1 MDWLTHDAYSSHS
14 SHFYYSYKGTHLP
27 QSEIGN
33 HMAVLTKDKPWRLT
47 SPDLVEERDGLIL
60 LVWGDL
66 PYWSV
71 VDQEFYNL
79 LRELDGRWLEQVLN
93 EHPAWREQRREIEMQ
108 LAVLRKAGVFGL
120 PEQKTPAPP
129 LYGTKIENIALNL
142 TRRCNLRC
150 RFCYNL
156 PYLTKD
162 SSEEVSVEEVGGFLR
177 TLKPFLAKHPT
188 FTVLGG
194 EPLLEAEKLL
204 AVCEM
209 AIRQGCTA
217 LVSTNGTQVTDDF
230 ARRAAKLGLQVQVS
244 LDGHTAKLNDAVR
257 GKGSFDRTV
266 AGIRRL
272 IEHNVYTIIS
282 QVCHRG
288 NLPHLG
294 AYYRFGRSLGVNE
307 VRFIPLKCL
316 GGATAGEF
324 TPVPLDE
331 LLNHA
336 FSLFKAHPEFLPLV
350 GRDAFSILAST
361 CRFSSRRPSCGTGL
375 QTVLLDA
382 DGTLYPCLNTNH
394 PAFRIAN
401 IREPGFD
408 IKRVWL
414 DSPVLN
420 DLRRRTVLFHPGEHA
435 GCPVRYWCLG
445 GCRGENYA
453 VTGDAGKRSPD
464 CASLRHGIIA
474 MFWMLAERPDLAKP
488 AMKSC

>member
-1 MDWLTHDAYSSHS
+1 MALFTKAHS
-14 SHFYYSYKGTHLP
+14 
-27 QSEIGN
+27 
-33 HMAVLTKDKPWRLT
+33 WRLT
-47 SPDLVEERDGLIL
+47 PPDLVEERDELVL

-71 VDQEFYNL
+71 VDREFHAL
-79 LRELDGRWLEQVLN
+79 LCALDGRGLDQVLS
-93 EHPAWREQRREIEMQ
+93 EQPAWRAQRREIETQ
-108 LAVLRKAGVFGL
+108 LEVLRKAGVFGT
-120 PEQKTPAPP
+120 PEEKTPAPP
-129 LYGTKIENIALNL
+129 LYGTKIENIAINL

-150 RFCYNL
+150 KFCYNL

-162 SSEEVSVEEVGGFLR
+162 DTGEVSAEEIGGYLR
-177 TLKPFLAKHPT
+177 ILKPFQAKHPT

-194 EPLLEAEKLL
+194 EPLLEADKLL
-204 AVCEM
+204 AACEM

-230 ARRAAKLGLQVQVS
+230 ARQAAKLGLQVQVS

-257 GKGSFDRTV
+257 GKGSFDGTV

-272 IEHNVYTIIS
+272 VAHKAYTIIS

-294 AYYRFGRSLGVNE
+294 AYYRFGQTLGVNE

-316 GGATAGEF
+316 GGATTGEF
-324 TPVPLDE
+324 AAIPLDD
-331 LLNHA
+331 LLQHA
-336 FSLFKAHPEFLPLV
+336 FTLFKSHPEFLPLT
-350 GRDAFSILAST
+350 GRDAFSILATT

-408 IKRVWL
+408 FKRTWL
-414 DSPVLN
+414 ESPVLT
-420 DLRRRTVLFHPGEHA
+420 DLRRRTVLFNPSKHA

-445 GCRGENYA
+445 GCRGENHA
-453 VTGDAGKRSPD
+453 VTGDAGKPSPD
-464 CASLRHGIIA
+464 CTSLRRGILE

-488 AMKSC
+488 AVKIC

>member
-1 MDWLTHDAYSSHS
+1 MFT
-14 SHFYYSYKGTHLP
+14 T
-27 QSEIGN
+27 
-33 HMAVLTKDKPWRLT
+33 TKSWRLT
-47 SPDLVEERDGLIL
+47 PPDLVEERGELVL
-60 LVWGDL
+60 LVWGSL

-71 VDQEFYNL
+71 VDREFHAL
-79 LRELDGRWLEQVLN
+79 LRALDGRGLDEVLTDN
-93 EHPAWREQRREIEMQ
+93 PAWRGQRREIEGQ
-108 LAVLRKAGVFGL
+108 LAVLRTAGVFGG
-120 PEQKTPAPP
+120 PEEKTPAPP

-162 SSEEVSVEEVGGFLR
+162 GAGEISSEEIGGYLR
-177 TLKPFLAKHPT
+177 ALKPFQAKHPT

-217 LVSTNGTQVTDDF
+217 LVSTNGTEVTDDF
-230 ARRAAKLGLQVQVS
+230 ARRAATLGLQVQVS

-257 GKGSFDRTV
+257 GKGAFDRAV

-272 IEHNVYTIIS
+272 VAQGAHTIIS

-294 AYYRFGRSLGVNE
+294 AYYRFGLSLGVNE

-316 GGATAGEF
+316 GGAAAGEF
-324 TPVPLDE
+324 APVPLDE
-331 LLNHA
+331 LLKHA
-336 FSLFKAHPEFLPLV
+336 FALFKAHPEFLPLA
-350 GRDAFSILAST
+350 GRDAFSILATT

-375 QTVLLDA
+375 QTLLLDA

-401 IREPGFD
+401 LREPGFD
-408 IKRVWL
+408 FKRTWL
-414 DSPVLN
+414 ESPVLN
-420 DLRRRTVLFHPGEHA
+420 DLRQRTVLFNPSEHS

-445 GCRGENYA
+445 GCRGENHA

-464 CASLRHGIIA
+464 CASLRRGILE

-488 AMKSC
+488 AVKSC